1 SQRAAKYRLGSSDLT
16 REPRGAPALW
26 PGVARQ
32 AAARRARQER
42 AVRGTAMDVVRSVG
56 DPLLRLS
63 RSGTVELRVATL
75 RRLAA
80 SWHDD
85 ERIEQLL
92 RRLERID
99 GVAFTANRPRWPVTP
114 LAPLADPTNL
124 TRL

>member
-1 SQRAAKYRLGSSDLT
+1 M
-16 REPRGAPALW
+16 
-26 PGVARQ
+26 
-32 AAARRARQER
+32 
-42 AVRGTAMDVVRSVG
+42 RGTAMDVVRSVG

-75 RRLAA
+75 RRLDAA
-80 SWHDD
+80 WDDD

-92 RRLERID
+92 QRLERID

-124 TRL
+124 TRLPRSRQ